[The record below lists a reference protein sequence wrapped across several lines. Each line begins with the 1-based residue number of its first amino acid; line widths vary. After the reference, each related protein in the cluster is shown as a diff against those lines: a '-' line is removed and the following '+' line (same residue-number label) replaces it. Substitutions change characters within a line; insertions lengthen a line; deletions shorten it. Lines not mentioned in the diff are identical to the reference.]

1 MALQHLRSGT
11 ADKRPIPTA
20 MSAGQIA
27 INTNQ
32 ASPGLFFKDS
42 NGDLVKVGP
51 VHIGTDAPNSTPAST
66 AATALVSG
74 TVYQILT
81 AGTTDFTQVGAA
93 DNNVGTIFTAT
104 GAGTGTGTV
113 SGQQGVEKGEQWLD
127 TTGGTYV
134 LKIYDGTD
142 WRSETGTFVDVA
154 GDNMTGNLTLGTDK
168 VVLNA
173 TSGAATFAGG
183 NFDLASYGALSI
195 KRTDGNNFPLFRW
208 GTDTSY
214 SGGGINPDGSAT
226 FANTVTLSRVIN
238 STTSADPWLKGV
250 NSSGTETSF
259 IKKDGTAQF
268 GPTSG
273 SYVQLAQNSGVTIN
287 DGAIDLYQATSTT
300 TAKPFKVQSDV
311 GGTKVEK
318 VSIQADGSATFAGN
332 VGIGETTT
340 VAAGLDVKRDFNPV
354 LAIDRGTANTANFNL
369 QYNGTLTGQLSA
381 ANGDFQISAGSS
393 MSISFYT
400 GGTEQLRIDSN
411 GRLAIGTSTYAGNGQ
426 VAIAGNSSGSSA
438 AGILDIRPTLSRPTA
453 ADTTLSLIRFGG
465 ADHTSNTGYAS
476 INVSSDGAS
485 SSEADLPGRLEF
497 HTTSDGASSPTKKM
511 QISSSGNVGIGKT
524 SASRTTGGMFFVPS
538 GTSEIIASG
547 NNVTPLIIGSSDDV
561 TLTLVDFTAASA
573 TPGGS
578 ISITSGTSVSYNTS
592 SDYRLKENVI
602 DIADGISRVKQLAP
616 KRFNFIVDADRTV
629 DGFLAHEAQA
639 VVPEAVTG
647 EKDGEEMQGIDQS
660 KLVPLLTAA
669 LQEAI
674 AKIESL
680 ETRIAALE
688 S

>member
-1 MALQHLRSGT
+1 
-11 ADKRPIPTA
+11 
-20 MSAGQIA
+20 
-27 INTNQ
+27 
-32 ASPGLFFKDS
+32 
-42 NGDLVKVGP
+42 
-51 VHIGTDAPNSTPAST
+51 
-66 AATALVSG
+66 
-74 TVYQILT
+74 
-81 AGTTDFTQVGAA
+81 A

-318 VSIQADGSATFAGN
+318 VSIQA
-332 VGIGETTT
+332 
-340 VAAGLDVKRDFNPV
+340 
-354 LAIDRGTANTANFNL
+354 
-369 QYNGTLTGQLSA
+369 
-381 ANGDFQISAGSS
+381 
-393 MSISFYT
+393 
-400 GGTEQLRIDSN
+400 
-411 GRLAIGTSTYAGNGQ
+411 
-426 VAIAGNSSGSSA
+426 
-438 AGILDIRPTLSRPTA
+438 
-453 ADTTLSLIRFGG
+453 
-465 ADHTSNTGYAS
+465 
-476 INVSSDGAS
+476 
-485 SSEADLPGRLEF
+485 
-497 HTTSDGASSPTKKM
+497 
-511 QISSSGNVGIGKT
+511 
-524 SASRTTGGMFFVPS
+524 
-538 GTSEIIASG
+538 
-547 NNVTPLIIGSSDDV
+547 
-561 TLTLVDFTAASA
+561 
-573 TPGGS
+573 
-578 ISITSGTSVSYNTS
+578 
-592 SDYRLKENVI
+592 
-602 DIADGISRVKQLAP
+602 
-616 KRFNFIVDADRTV
+616 
-629 DGFLAHEAQA
+629 
-639 VVPEAVTG
+639 
-647 EKDGEEMQGIDQS
+647 
-660 KLVPLLTAA
+660 
-669 LQEAI
+669 
-674 AKIESL
+674 
-680 ETRIAALE
+680 
-688 S
+688 